1 MEKQFTFI
9 FKGKNAE
16 YLVERFSAYFWDGGL
31 DQYIEQNFLE
41 EYGLDLDNV
50 ESAESGAIID
60 TDNAKFK

>member
-1 MEKQFTFI
+1 MEKQFTFT

-16 YLVERFSAYFWDGGL
+16 YLAERFSTYFWDGGL

-50 ESAESGAIID
+50 ESKECGAIID
-60 TDNAKFK
+60 TDNARI